1 MSKMRTP
8 EQKSRK
14 MLKEEAIILDLE
26 MAIKKELFRM
36 TQKGTSEFDHEA
48 PTVDT
53 SFKMALDSVHKTDGN
68 IRNRLNS
75 FLYKI
80 RS

>member
-1 MSKMRTP
+1 MRTP

-14 MLKEEAIILDLE
+14 MLKEEAIIVDLE
-26 MAIKKELFRM
+26 MAIKKELFRKA
-36 TQKGTSEFDHEA
+36 QKRTPEFDHKA

-53 SFKMALDSVHKTDGN
+53 SFKMALDSIYKTDGN

>member
-14 MLKEEAIILDLE
+14 MLKEETTIIDLE
-26 MAIKKELFRM
+26 MAIKKELFRKA
-36 TQKGTSEFDHEA
+36 QKRTPGLDHEA

-53 SFKMALDSVHKTDGN
+53 SFKMALDSIHKSDGN
-68 IRNRLNS
+68 VRNRLNS

-80 RS
+80 RF